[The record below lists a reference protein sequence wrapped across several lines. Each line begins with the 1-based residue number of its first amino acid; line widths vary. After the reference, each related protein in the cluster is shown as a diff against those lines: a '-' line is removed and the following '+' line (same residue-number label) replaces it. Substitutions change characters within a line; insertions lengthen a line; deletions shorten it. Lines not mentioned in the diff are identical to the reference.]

1 MKKRPAAVTA
11 KIMFFF
17 LVLIIVVFMINSYTP
32 VFAQEGS
39 TSSAASIKIPGFYSP
54 IYLSAACQ

>member
-1 MKKRPAAVTA
+1 MKKRPVAVTA

-39 TSSAASIKIPGFYSP
+39 GSIVSTIRYF
-54 IYLSAACQ
+54 CCDN